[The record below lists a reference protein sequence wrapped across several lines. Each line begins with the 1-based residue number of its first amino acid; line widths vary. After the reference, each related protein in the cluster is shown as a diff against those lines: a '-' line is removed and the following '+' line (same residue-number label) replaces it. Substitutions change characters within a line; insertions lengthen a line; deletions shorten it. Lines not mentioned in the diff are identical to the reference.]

1 MLQLLSTFTL
11 QEILIVIV
19 LLAVAIK
26 GIVSF
31 LDWGYARL
39 KKIFIKEH
47 QAEASMGQIESR
59 FEKDENRVEGLA
71 KEHIQF
77 NQDIAE
83 IKKSI
88 KSLER
93 MNKNDIKAWITKEHH
108 HFTDPSIGWIDDY
121 SLDCI
126 EKRYG
131 DYKNLDGN
139 SFVLDLMQEIRA
151 LPKHPPQQ

>member
-1 MLQLLSTFTL
+1 MQLLTMFSL
-11 QEILIVIV
+11 QEILIAIV

-31 LDWGYARL
+31 LDWAYARL

-47 QAEASMGQIESR
+47 KAEVSIGQIESR
-59 FEKDENRVEGLA
+59 FEKDETRVEDLA

-77 NQDIAE
+77 NRDISE
-83 IKKSI
+83 IKKLI
-88 KSLER
+88 KNLEL

-126 EKRYG
+126 EKRYS
-131 DYKNLDGN
+131 DYLALGGN
-139 SFVLDLMQEIRA
+139 SFILDLMQEIRA
-151 LPKHPPQQ
+151 LPKHPPLR